1 MNSLKK
7 IVAWIFGDP
16 TENLARTAEDTAGPK
31 DWRQANDPRDLGWAI
46 LIVIGIFALSM
57 AGCETVGSAF
67 KSATGSCVTVENL
80 TSSEY
85 VVVSSLG
92 NGSRKEIR
100 YGESKTHNVYLS
112 GDQDEVDMTIA
123 ILRGGETLATES
135 DEVWFQD
142 DKSGCE
148 LKTVSLENQGGFDI
162 DL

>member
-1 MNSLKK
+1 MNPLKSLL
-7 IVAWIFGDP
+7 VD
-16 TENLARTAEDTAGPK
+16 EDSLANNWNQTCDTQ
-31 DWRQANDPRDLGWAI
+31 DWQSDNDGSLLTYGLLI
-46 LIVIGIFALSM
+46 LIAVFALSV
-57 AGCETVGSAF
+57 AGCETVGTAF
-67 KSATGSCVTVENL
+67 KSATGSCITVENL

-112 GDQDEVDMTIA
+112 GDQDEVDMTVA
-123 ILRGGETLATES
+123 ILRDGETLATES
-135 DEVWFQD
+135 DEVWFQN

-148 LKTVSLENQGGFDI
+148 LKTVSQENQGGFDI